1 MKLNKKNIVKKYPL
15 TQNIFVL
22 LDKISRLRRKGE
34 KNTYFC
40 VKKFGYLKKKY
51 YLCNRVRLP
60 QTQTD
65 HHAVIKVLG
74 ASALPIANAPL
85 VYAGDPS

>member
-51 YLCNRVRLP
+51 YLCSQFTSGVPRKEWLKPSQKIV
-60 QTQTD
+60 Q
-65 HHAVIKVLG
+65 KF
-74 ASALPIANAPL
+74 PL
-85 VYAGDPS
+85 